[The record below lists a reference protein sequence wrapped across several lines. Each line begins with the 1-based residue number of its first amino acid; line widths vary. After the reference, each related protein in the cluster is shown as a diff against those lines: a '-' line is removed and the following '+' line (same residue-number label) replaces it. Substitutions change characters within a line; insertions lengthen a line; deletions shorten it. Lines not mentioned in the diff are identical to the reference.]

1 MTPAHTAAASGP
13 TMDADF
19 DLRRKGK
26 TGIPVLDG
34 TGQPLPSTLD
44 LMALCRDAG
53 IMLATGHSGP
63 EASLAL
69 AKAAK
74 NTHLE
79 KFIVTP
85 KEYKKDDRYVTMT
98 IRIERTLQ
106 EAYDDLSTKTNRSRN
121 ELMGMALRYAI
132 DNMELKDSE

>member
-1 MTPAHTAAASGP
+1 M
-13 TMDADF
+13 
-19 DLRRKGK
+19 
-26 TGIPVLDG
+26 
-34 TGQPLPSTLD
+34 
-44 LMALCRDAG
+44 
-53 IMLATGHSGP
+53 
-63 EASLAL
+63 
-69 AKAAK
+69 
-74 NTHLE
+74 E

-121 ELMGMALRYAI
+121 ELMSMALRYAI